1 MRIQRND
8 DVSFKQRYL
17 MQTSSRMQTD
27 ESMKLLRRFY
37 LLWRESLSGFNYL
50 FSENQGKTLF
60 VTGEDGRL
68 LFRALMQPGLQE
80 GAVYD
85 KFAQG
90 AIEFGKEKIEQLG
103 SVIDSSV
110 NYKVDMKKRL
120 GAKNLDTLGYA
131 VSAVDPRK
139 EYLPGNMP
147 ALWGEEGVDYVLVA
161 VKDFDKTIWQRENA
175 GRTIGEA
182 DKNRKSML
190 KNYLQTSVEFTE
202 DHAVELVNKIRK
214 ILGLDAIKPE
224 DYTSTTDGLILKTP
238 ATIDINA

>member
-1 MRIQRND
+1 
-8 DVSFKQRYL
+8 
-17 MQTSSRMQTD
+17 MQTSSRMQLN
-27 ESMKLLRRFY
+27 ESSGLLRRFY
-37 LLWRESLSGFNYL
+37 LLWRDSIIGFDYILN
-50 FSENQGKTLF
+50 ERQGKALLA
-60 VTGEDGRL
+60 TGADVRL
-68 LFRALMQPGLQE
+68 LYRARMKSGLSE
-80 GAVYD
+80 EALYD

-90 AIEFGKEKIEQLG
+90 AIEFGKEKFEQLK

-175 GRTIGEA
+175 GRPIGEA

-190 KNYLQTSVEFTE
+190 NSNLQTAVEFTE
-202 DHAVELVNKIRK
+202 DNAVELINKIRK
-214 ILGLDAIKPE
+214 ILGLDAIKPK
-224 DYTSTTDGLILKTP
+224 DYTSTTGRLILKTP
-238 ATIDINA
+238 ATININA